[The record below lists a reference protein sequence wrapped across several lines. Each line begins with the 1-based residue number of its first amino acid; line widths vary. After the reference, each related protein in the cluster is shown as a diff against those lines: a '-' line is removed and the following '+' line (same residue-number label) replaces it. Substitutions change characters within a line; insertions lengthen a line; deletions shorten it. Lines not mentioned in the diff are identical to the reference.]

1 MIPPNSDEQVSV
13 AGVTAALV
21 TRKPVSSALRW
32 KAADPVVFHL
42 LNRFTF
48 YNSNISETDVDLMQ
62 TTETCTLCL

>member
-42 LNRFTF
+42 LNRLAFLATLVALHFTPV
-48 YNSNISETDVDLMQ
+48 SE
-62 TTETCTLCL
+62 